1 LSERRELMRVSD
13 AERQAAADRLR
24 AAMGEGRLDLLEYD
38 TRLALAYQAVTYRDL
53 DQLFTDL
60 PLHAAAPS
68 VSVPAPRP
76 LPPVPPVRTQ
86 EAVRSGFAALPLPLK
101 ILWTIW
107 SGAMLIN
114 LTVWLLVSLGNGE
127 PDYFWPMWLLVPGVA
142 LFGVTAAVS
151 AARPR
156 R

>member
-60 PLHAAAPS
+60 PLHAAAP
-68 VSVPAPRP
+68 SVPAPRP

>member
-1 LSERRELMRVSD
+1 
-13 AERQAAADRLR
+13 
-24 AAMGEGRLDLLEYD
+24 
-38 TRLALAYQAVTYRDL
+38 
-53 DQLFTDL
+53 
-60 PLHAAAPS
+60 
-68 VSVPAPRP
+68 
-76 LPPVPPVRTQ
+76 VRTQ